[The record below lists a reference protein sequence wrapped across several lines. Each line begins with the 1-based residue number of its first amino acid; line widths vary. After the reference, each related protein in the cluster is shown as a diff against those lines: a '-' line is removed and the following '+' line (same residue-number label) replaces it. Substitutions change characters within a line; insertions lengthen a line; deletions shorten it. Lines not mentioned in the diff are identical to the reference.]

1 MKVESIQQGGLTASS
16 ERPELV
22 IAAGSIDEVKK
33 YIEAGADAVQVG
45 SAKYAERLPGSM
57 NTESIGLAVQYAHEH
72 EAKVYVVINKI
83 IDHTLLDGLGDYVQ
97 ALADCGVDALVFG
110 DPAVWMAVRER
121 KLSLRLHWS
130 AEMTTTNYMTANFWA
145 SKGSA
150 RTLLSRELNMQEI
163 ADFKQHTVTEV
174 QLQVHGMTN
183 IYHSKRKLVQHY
195 LNFKGK
201 TLEPGQLEDGKILYL
216 IESERPEERYPI
228 IEDENG
234 THIMSSEDYC
244 YLECLDELM
253 EHEIDAFYIESLLK
267 SLDYNETVVR
277 AYRQAIDAYTADPEG
292 YEFQDEWLDEI
303 HELQDPGRELTF
315 GFLFKEQ
322 VY

>member
-183 IYHSKRKLVQHY
+183 IYHSKRRLVDHY
-195 LNFKGK
+195 MTYQGRK
-201 TLEPGQLEDGKILYL
+201 LEPVREAGKVMYL
-216 IESERPEERYPI
+216 IENERPEERFPI
-228 IEDENG
+228 IATEHG
-234 THIMSSEDYC
+234 THIMSSDDIC
-244 YLECLDELM
+244 LLECLDEIL
-253 EHEIDAFYIESLLK
+253 ELGIHAFYIESLLK
-267 SLDYNETVVR
+267 STEYNETVVR
-277 AYRQAIDAYTADPEG
+277 MYRKAIDAWCEDRDE
-292 YEFQDEWLDEI
+292 YECEDEWLDEI
-303 HELQDPGRELTF
+303 HELQDPNRELTF